1 MITDALAYVAH
12 HRNSV
17 NTAAEMEL
25 HETKR
30 GRIVFKYR
38 QNSRQRGKHG
48 KLYSSLFQALNK
60 KEEEAL
66 KRELQCFG
74 IFQYVSF

>member
-1 MITDALAYVAH
+1 M
-12 HRNSV
+12 

-25 HETKR
+25 HETKK
-30 GRIVFKYR
+30 GRIVLNYR
-38 QNSRQRGKHG
+38 QNSRQQGKRG

-60 KEEEAL
+60 KKEEAL
-66 KRELQCFG
+66 KRKLQCFG